1 MCPLSS
7 TIISSLDHLVYGQT
21 RWKWWHLGPLGQ
33 RRPKAMLPWQHK
45 ACWISPDSAQ
55 KWTSSL
61 RQLAH
66 RGQLKWPRS
75 HTTELNDL
83 YLSISLCNDWG
94 MTMNN
99 SVRMALHL
107 ASFESQWA
115 GLHRSMSGLL
125 TFLMGK
131 RPLMTQ
137 RWYNI
142 ANFFAMCPISS
153 FSSSVLFMIPWR
165 FLGSNTALRVW
176 TSFLA
181 APSLLRVLVRAFWH
195 SESICPF
202 NEWCISARVSG

>member
-7 TIISSLDHLVYGQT
+7 TIISSLDHLVYRQT

-33 RRPKAMLPWQHK
+33 QRPKATLPWQHE
-45 ACWISPDSAQ
+45 ACWISPDSAR

-61 RQLAH
+61 MQLAH
-66 RGQLKWPRS
+66 GGQLKWLRS
-75 HTTELNDL
+75 HTTEPNDL

-99 SVRMALHL
+99 SVRTALHL

-125 TFLMGK
+125 TFLTGK
-131 RPLMTQ
+131 RPSMTQ
-137 RWYNI
+137 RRYNI
-142 ANFFAMCPISS
+142 ANFFAMHPISS
-153 FSSSVLFMIPWR
+153 FSSSILFMIPWH
-165 FLGSNTALRVW
+165 FLSGNAALRVQ

-181 APSLLRVLVRAFWH
+181 APSLLWVLVRAFWH
-195 SESICPF
+195 SESTCLF
-202 NEWCISARVSG
+202 DEWCISAQVSG